1 MADKKKVDEVKD
13 KKTVAENK
21 DEKKVVDKKDEQ
33 KVAQAN
39 VEKPQGKTN
48 KSSKKADADVK
59 AKDEVKADA
68 VVEEKDD
75 TINSKKKIKS
85 NKSMSKKKKGIIAVV
100 AALCVVAIALSIV
113 LPVVFYR
120 KPRIFV
126 KSADQFV
133 AGDKVGGLDKY
144 FYSLEKNISCNELA
158 IEGDNVYSID
168 MKKHSLN
175 VSGEFAIKTSR
186 EGALYIGT
194 RKSDTEYTSQKS
206 SIKAKTIR
214 IEAENM
220 DVVIM
225 ADISCEN
232 LIVTGAKSLQIGS
245 FLNGEDEIKQME
257 IVVKDTANVRFSGD
271 IPGTATSNID
281 IYDANVSVDGGVTI
295 TNTLRLFNSKLT
307 VNKLATL
314 AKVELDETSS
324 ADVFGSVTNS
334 IVGGM
339 LVTMRDGYSCNTYQ
353 DVKTLVIYR
362 DVKKTHFI
370 MNCENVVYVEKL
382 VQPVDINILEIENKV
397 LCNVTQVKHASGY
410 KLLVNDE
417 EKEVRLNEQ
426 YGEEATR
433 FDITNYVKDIGTYK
447 ISVLPIGNFN
457 DEVDLTGLGHCTMYV
472 DGDAISQNYNCVMT
486 LQAPQNLRVNKDYI
500 LEFNAVDLADY
511 YFVYVDGIMVV
522 REDITSTQEDLSK
535 YVGVIGD
542 HSIKVKAFS
551 VNENID
557 ASAVAMHS
565 FSTTI
570 ELEPVDNLTAQL
582 NIGDRTTINMSWQGT
597 ANGYEYIVY
606 LQVDKNPN
614 RKYEVGRTSVIE
626 ETGELVYTIDFEEL
640 PEEWMVEYDSKKNTV
655 FDVFVVAAEH
665 DYYTR
670 SAETSCNVKKPTV
683 STSTSTQTNAR

>member
-1 MADKKKVDEVKD
+1 MADKKNVDEVKD

-33 KVAQAN
+33 KVAEAK
-39 VEKPQGKTN
+39 VEKPQDKTN
-48 KSSKKADADVK
+48 KSPKKADADVK
-59 AKDEVKADA
+59 TKDKVKSDA
-68 VVEEKDD
+68 VVEEQDD
-75 TINSKKKIKS
+75 TVNSKKKIKS
-85 NKSMSKKKKGIIAVV
+85 NKSMSKKKKGIIALV
-100 AALCVVAIALSIV
+100 AALCVVAIVLSIV
-113 LPVVFYR
+113 LPVVFYNR
-120 KPRIFV
+120 PRIFV
-126 KSADQFV
+126 KTADQFV

-144 FYSLEKNISCNELA
+144 FYSLKKNISCNDLT

-168 MKKHSLN
+168 MNKHSLIVN
-175 VSGEFAIKTSR
+175 GEFAIKTSR
-186 EGALYIGT
+186 EGTLYIGT
-194 RKSDTEYTSQKS
+194 RKSDTEYTSQKA

-232 LIVTGAKSLQIGS
+232 LLVTGAKSLQIGS

-257 IVVKDTANVRFSGD
+257 IVIKDTANVRFSGD
-271 IPGTATSNID
+271 IQGTATSNID
-281 IYDANVSVDGGVTI
+281 IYDANVSIDSGANI

-314 AKVELDETSS
+314 AKVELDGTSS
-324 ADVFGSVTNS
+324 ADVYGSVTNS

-370 MNCENVVYVEKL
+370 MNCENVIYVEKL
-382 VQPVDINILEIENKV
+382 VQPVDINILEVDSKV
-397 LCNVTQVKHASGY
+397 LCNVTEVKHASGY
-410 KLLVNDE
+410 RLLINDE
-417 EKEVRLNEQ
+417 EKETRMNEQ
-426 YGEEATR
+426 WGESSKV
-433 FDITNYVKDIGTYK
+433 FDITDYVKDIGTYK
-447 ISVLPIGNFN
+447 VSILPIGNFN
-457 DEVDLTGLGHCTMYV
+457 DELDLTSLGHCTMYV

-486 LQAPQNLRVNKDYI
+486 LQAPKNLRVNSDYI
-500 LEFNAVDLADY
+500 FEFSPVELADY
-511 YFVYVDGIMVV
+511 YLIYVDGIMVV
-522 REDITSTQEDLSK
+522 RDDITSTQEDLSR

-542 HSIKVKAFS
+542 HSVKVQAFS
-551 VNENID
+551 MNENIHT
-557 ASAVAMHS
+557 SSVAMHS

-582 NIGDRTTINMSWQGT
+582 NIGDRTTINLSWQGT

-640 PEEWMVEYDSKKNTV
+640 PEEWMVEYDTKKNTV

-670 SAETSCNVKKPTV
+670 SEEASCNVKKPTV
-683 STSTSTQTNAR
+683 TSTSTQTSAR